1 MTLEW
6 PIVFSISMFLVLLEP
21 ASRAEFLRGFFP
33 FLGGAVPISGPL
45 LISEPLG
52 FFWPFLQADR
62 SAYSELKSRAVR
74 QTFYLIIQFK
84 FPRFLEV
91 LSNFSF
97 SCNFGLDFFSR
108 FFMSAIHF
116 NSNFRISYG
125 EVLPNFSCDLGLDFF
140 QVFYTSAIHFT
151 SNFRISYG
159 EVLSNFSCNL
169 GLDFFYMN
177 FILVP
182 SREF

>member
-1 MTLEW
+1 M
-6 PIVFSISMFLVLLEP
+6 
-21 ASRAEFLRGFFP
+21 
-33 FLGGAVPISGPL
+33 PISGPL

-74 QTFYLIIQFK
+74 QTFHFHVISDLI
-84 FPRFLEV
+84 
-91 LSNFSF
+91 
-97 SCNFGLDFFSR
+97 FFSR

-169 GLDFFYMN
+169 GLDFFHMN

>member
-1 MTLEW
+1 MHRLDREIFTAVSRCRVKCRSG
-6 PIVFSISMFLVLLEP
+6 PIFTRIFSNFS
-21 ASRAEFLRGFFP
+21 
-33 FLGGAVPISGPL
+33 GAVPISGPL

-151 SNFRISYG
+151 SNFLWGSS
-159 EVLSNFSCNL
+159 VQ
-169 GLDFFYMN
+169 FFM
-177 FILVP
+177 
-182 SREF
+182 